1 MPPCLPVLPISV
13 DGRSTMCGAWR
24 RAFSAPAPAAGI
36 DEMRTRPVTG
46 PETVSLAPVIA
57 RRAIFVHIPKCAGIT
72 GERGA
77 SFYGCR
83 GGAHMTAEI

>member
-1 MPPCLPVLPISV
+1 
-13 DGRSTMCGAWR
+13 MCGAWR

-36 DEMRTRPVTG
+36 HEMRTRPVTG

-72 GERGA
+72 VNQTL
-77 SFYGCR
+77 YGCR
-83 GGAHMTAEI
+83 GGAHMTDEIYKIYLTRST